1 MLLKDLLQSI
11 PVLECTAP
19 EELEISSVCYDSRKA
34 GPGSLFVAIPGF
46 ASDGHKFIPSALDQG
61 AAAVLC
67 ERPPEGK
74 APYILVANARAAL
87 AQLGANWF
95 GHPTKELPVIGITG
109 TNGKTTVTYL
119 LKSILEQVTG
129 AKIGLIGTIQN
140 MIGDQVLE
148 TERTTPESFELQGL
162 FRQMADAGCRYAV
175 MEVSS
180 HALCLNRV
188 DCVDF
193 CLGVFTNLT
202 EDHLDF
208 HKTMEAYGQAKAQL
222 FARCPVSVLNMDDPA
237 WTVMKASACGKVLT
251 YSMEDDRADLV
262 AKNVRLKSDRVEM
275 EAVIGNEIRRLELG
289 IPGAFSVYNALAAVL
304 AALGLGLSLKDVAA
318 ALKNAKG
325 VKGRV
330 EVVPTPGQ
338 PYTMLIDYAHT
349 PDGLENVLRT
359 VRGFAKGRTVV
370 LFGCGGD
377 RDPIKRPIM
386 GKIAADLADFVVV
399 TSDNPRTEEPGA
411 IIQQILAGMEGT
423 KTPYTV
429 IENRREA
436 IAWVMDHA
444 MPDDVIVLAGKGH
457 ETYQILGH
465 EKTHLD
471 EREEVAAHL
480 EQMKRSR
487 QHDL

>member
-480 EQMKRSR
+480 EQMKKE
-487 QHDL
+487 QTT